1 MIQEKWQIAATVPQP
16 PAGKSILFFD
26 ADDFGTPKLK
36 LSDGSVVAL
45 VGGGGGLPD
54 APNDGNFYA
63 RKNAAWATLPP
74 TSKYILPN
82 TGELTSADIGKF
94 VMNTGKSDTNIVLE
108 QFEQIQ
114 QGGEVVLDFSV
125 MTDNDIKDWSGAE
138 VVGYTNALRFTDGD
152 NWEDTNFYVNQT
164 ASYYDQQT
172 VFHLKTTPAAPTDIQ
187 HYSNAADQVDAI
199 KAFLDTFY
207 SGGDVETS
215 VEYGTGEASVILRL
229 NYKEGGNGLFRI
241 LQQKSYP
248 LKTATA
254 VFMEHQNGIY
264 QYQDIIP
271 PMFFV
276 NQGNTG
282 AQLMANGLNVLRW
295 LTGQRA
301 FISAFGVDLNVIDV
315 FAQPVSGAWRF
326 ANLYFPKTKVQF
338 LTQLAAAFNA
348 DTGNTHVSATYDA
361 IEAPDVFT
369 IQTESGFGNIFAGF
383 AFSNNEGVDV
393 FGDDIV
399 VSFTPVHGDMPEYI
413 DAVVLGQLEAVSDD
427 ETQIILSDKA
437 IIKATIDSSA
447 AIPVTAISGGQA
459 NVGFF
464 DLLKNIVVA
473 YKDDKVIPL
482 FEYMIQYDFTL
493 QELFA
498 LLNCGACYSYVGIG
512 DAIADDEIYITR
524 GVPQL
529 FMTYLQEI
537 LNQEQ

>member
-16 PAGKSILFFD
+16 PAGKSTLFFD

-63 RKNAAWATLPP
+63 RKSAAWATLPP

-94 VMNTGKSDTNIVLE
+94 IMNEGKIGSTNVVLA
-108 QFEQIQ
+108 QSNRTPQD
-114 QGGEVVLDFSV
+114 GEVVLDFSGV
-125 MTDNDIKDWSGAE
+125 IDDDIKDWSGAE
-138 VVGYTNALRFTDGD
+138 VVGYINSLVFSDGD
-152 NWEDTNFYVNQT
+152 NWED
-164 ASYYDQQT
+164 
-172 VFHLKTTPAAPTDIQ
+172 KTFSVRNGGVESTFIFKATPVAPEDIQ
-187 HYSNAADQVDAI
+187 YYSNAADQVDAVKI
-199 KAFLDTFY
+199 FLDSYY
-207 SGGDVETS
+207 SDGDVETFVS
-215 VEYGTGEASVILRL
+215 YDTGEASVIIRL
-229 NYKEGGNGLFRI
+229 NYKEDGDSLYRI

-248 LKTATA
+248 LATATA
-254 VFMEHQNGIY
+254 VFMEYQNHTF
-264 QYQDIIP
+264 QYQDFIP
-271 PMFFV
+271 PAMFV
-276 NQGNTG
+276 SAGDSG
-282 AQLMANGLNVLRW
+282 ATLVIEGSNILRW
-295 LTGQRA
+295 LTGKHA

-315 FAQPVSGAWRF
+315 FAQPISGSWRI

-348 DTGNTHVSATYDA
+348 DMANTRVSATYDA
-361 IEAPDVFT
+361 IGAPDVFT
-369 IQTESGFGNIFAGF
+369 IKTDSAFDNTFAGF
-383 AFSNNEGVDV
+383 AFSSDGGGV
-393 FGDDIV
+393 FDDNMV
-399 VSFTPVHGDMPEYI
+399 VSFTPVYIDVPEYI

-447 AIPVTAISGGQA
+447 TVPVTAISGGQA
-459 NVGFF
+459 NVGIS

-482 FEYMIQYDFTL
+482 LDYMIQYAFTL
-493 QELFA
+493 QELSA
-498 LLNCGACYSYVGIG
+498 LLSSGACYSYIGID
-512 DAIADDEIYITR
+512 DAIADDDIYITR

-529 FMTYLQEI
+529 FMTYLQET
-537 LNQEQ
+537 LNQLQ